1 MQLQRSYPK
10 SVINLQAT
18 TNAPKKIILTWD
30 SSISND
36 FSHYNIYRS
45 KSRFLPYTYLVKT
58 SSNSYEDL
66 LTANGVEYLY
76 KVTVVD
82 KDGLESLKQDEA
94 VLGKTLEAPV
104 APVFVSAHFDG
115 NAVNLRWNIVENAKG
130 YTLYRE
136 GGSTERVI
144 NDIQATNYTDRNVQ
158 MDTNYTYYVV
168 AVDEYG
174 LASNKSN
181 QVQVQVKISVQ

>member
-66 LTANGVEYLY
+66 LTANGAEYLY